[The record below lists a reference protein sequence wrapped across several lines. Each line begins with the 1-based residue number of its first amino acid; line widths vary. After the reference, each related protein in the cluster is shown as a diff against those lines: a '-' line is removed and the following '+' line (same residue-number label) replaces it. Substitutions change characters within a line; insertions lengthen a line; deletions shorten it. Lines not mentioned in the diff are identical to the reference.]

1 MDDIDT
7 LKKRVIDAVEAR
19 RDELV
24 RIADTIHAHPEI
36 AFQEFESAA
45 LLSDTLEANGFDVE
59 RGTAGMETAFVAT
72 LSGQRDE
79 PRIAFLAEYDA
90 LPGLGHACGH
100 NLIGTAALGA
110 GLAMKT
116 ILAGLAGTIRV
127 IGTPAEEG
135 GGGKVIMAQAGIFDG
150 LAAAIM
156 FHPSSRNL
164 TRRKSLTSFKAIVE
178 FFGQPA
184 HSASSPDH
192 GINALDAVI
201 QTFNNINALRQHLRD
216 DAR

>member
-1 MDDIDT
+1 MGDIDT
-7 LKKRVIDAVEAR
+7 LKQRVMDAVEAR

-24 RIADTIHAHPEI
+24 RIADTIHAHPEV
-36 AFQEFESAA
+36 AFQEFKSAA
-45 LLSDTLEANGFDVE
+45 LLSDTLQANGFAVE

-72 LSGQRDE
+72 LHGQQDE
-79 PRIAFLAEYDA
+79 PTVAFLAEYDA

-110 GLAMKT
+110 GLAMKA
-116 ILAGLAGTIRV
+116 LLPNLAGTIQV

-164 TRRKSLTSFKAIVE
+164 TRRQSLTSLKAEIG
-178 FFGQPA
+178 FFGRPA
-184 HSASSPDH
+184 HSA
-192 GINALDAVI
+192 
-201 QTFNNINALRQHLRD
+201 T
-216 DAR
+216 